1 MHLSKTNK
9 IWMDSTANENILK
22 IMRKLK
28 DTQIPVLFKLAVIL
42 GLNYLL
48 LKIQFF
54 EILHVIF
61 PVVICQ

>member
-1 MHLSKTNK
+1 
-9 IWMDSTANENILK
+9 MDSTANENVAK

-28 DTQIPVLFKLAVIL
+28 DTHIPVLFKLAVIF

-54 EILHVIF
+54 EVLYVIF
-61 PVVICQ
+61 AVVICQ